1 MSDDYAGPVAYHGGQ
16 RFQPLYAA
24 GVHHARQYG
33 NLEEMKA
40 LAELAEWYLAAEGD
54 IAAELA
60 LLKAE
65 IARLE
70 AGSEG

>member
-1 MSDDYAGPVAYHGGQ
+1 MSDDYAGPVVYHGG
-16 RFQPLYAA
+16 RRVQPLY
-24 GVHHARQYG
+24 GVPLHHALQCG
-33 NLEEMKA
+33 DLEEMKA
-40 LAELAEWYLAAEGD
+40 LAQLAEWYLAAEGD

-65 IARLE
+65 IAKLE